1 MWIVIQRFAENGQF
15 ELRRWELFAHPG
27 TWKFLAG
34 GLANTLKAAA
44 ITACISFPLSIFM
57 ALARLSKNPIL
68 SKPAVA
74 FVEFFRSMPLVI
86 LILFIAVSAPTTGIF
101 KLSGL
106 WVLVIGMS
114 MYYIAVFSEVVRAGI
129 ISLPSG
135 QREAAMALG
144 MNYRQSMR
152 LIELPQAL
160 YAMTPAIMSQLLFL
174 VQDTSIG
181 YIIPYEELL
190 RRGKNIESYQPI
202 SILQTYLVVTLVY
215 AIVSLSLLWL
225 TNRIERSRELASP
238 RIPKGA

>member
-1 MWIVIQRFAENGQF
+1 
-15 ELRRWELFAHPG
+15 
-27 TWKFLAG
+27 
-34 GLANTLKAAA
+34 
-44 ITACISFPLSIFM
+44 
-57 ALARLSKNPIL
+57 
-68 SKPAVA
+68 
-74 FVEFFRSMPLVI
+74 
-86 LILFIAVSAPTTGIF
+86 
-101 KLSGL
+101 
-106 WVLVIGMS
+106 
-114 MYYIAVFSEVVRAGI
+114 
-129 ISLPSG
+129 
-135 QREAAMALG
+135 
-144 MNYRQSMR
+144 MR

>member
-1 MWIVIQRFAENGQF
+1 
-15 ELRRWELFAHPG
+15 
-27 TWKFLAG
+27 
-34 GLANTLKAAA
+34 
-44 ITACISFPLSIFM
+44 
-57 ALARLSKNPIL
+57 
-68 SKPAVA
+68 
-74 FVEFFRSMPLVI
+74 MPLVI

-225 TNRIERSRELASP
+225 TNRIERSRELATP